1 MTEISSLTQKVGI
14 AKHERNEN
22 IDIIISQL
30 IKNKTLAKNIL
41 DILEHDD
48 DIERYPRL
56 MDGLPDLMTVAKD
69 NEEKALL
76 QKIFTF
82 QELVRVAIFNRRV
95 GIGKEI
101 GEKHNKL
108 KAENDLLNDQIV
120 LLQQAII
127 DREETIQINQSVQN
141 TLNSIE
147 RTMTNDIKETEVVKN
162 LRIQML
168 EKGKEMY
175 TKLKEENNFL
185 NADIEEIQTEI
196 THRKETISKNQKIQ
210 DILSRKHENMVLRA
224 EKAEAQQ
231 RELTTKLQSVIH
243 PTVERRASVTEK
255 PVPVAEERRDSIKPE
270 EPIKPDLVG
279 GIFAKFLKP
288 TEDTTPSI
296 NKPVGE
302 KPINET
308 NTPPVEREPSL
319 SGKES
324 TDKGILVPTSGVWP
338 ILRGGGNN
346 KPTLR
351 KMV

>member
-1 MTEISSLTQKVGI
+1 
-14 AKHERNEN
+14 
-22 IDIIISQL
+22 
-30 IKNKTLAKNIL
+30 
-41 DILEHDD
+41 
-48 DIERYPRL
+48 
-56 MDGLPDLMTVAKD
+56 
-69 NEEKALL
+69 
-76 QKIFTF
+76 
-82 QELVRVAIFNRRV
+82 
-95 GIGKEI
+95 
-101 GEKHNKL
+101 
-108 KAENDLLNDQIV
+108 LNDQIV

-270 EPIKPDLVG
+270 EPIKPDLV
-279 GIFAKFLKP
+279 
-288 TEDTTPSI
+288 
-296 NKPVGE
+296 
-302 KPINET
+302 
-308 NTPPVEREPSL
+308 
-319 SGKES
+319 
-324 TDKGILVPTSGVWP
+324 
-338 ILRGGGNN
+338 
-346 KPTLR
+346 
-351 KMV
+351 